1 MEKNVKKI
9 LSASYIGYITQA
21 IVNNL
26 APLLFLIFANEFDVG
41 LEKITLLITVNFGV
55 QLTVDLVAS
64 KLVNKIGYKAMI
76 VAAHIFA
83 AAGLMGMGLL
93 TMLPSPYIWLLIS
106 SVTYAIGGGLIEVM
120 ISPIV
125 EACPTDSKS
134 GAMSLLHSFYC
145 WGQVF
150 TVIVSTVFLSVFGEN
165 NWRILA
171 IMWAMI
177 PLFNSFFFSR
187 LRLYQLQPTG
197 GEIKLRSLFRIKIF
211 WLLALMMICAGAAEL
226 SMSQWASAYAQK
238 ALGVSLEVGNLAGP
252 CLFAIFMGAA
262 RAIYAKFSERINL
275 LAAMIACCGICIS
288 GYLLASLSPLP
299 ALGFAGC
306 GLVGFSV
313 GIMWPGIFSI
323 AGEKCPQGGTAMFA
337 MLALAGDLGCMG
349 GPTLTGFISGA
360 KDGNLKYG
368 LLFGIAFPLVLGAA
382 SVFFKAFNVKSSKTA
397 VDKEENA

>member
-1 MEKNVKKI
+1 MDRKVKKI
-9 LSASYIGYITQA
+9 FAASYIGYIVQA
-21 IVNNL
+21 VVNNL
-26 APLLFLIFANEFDVG
+26 SPLLFLIFAREFEVG

-55 QLTVDLVAS
+55 QLTVDFAAS
-64 KLVNKIGYKAMI
+64 KLVNKIGYRQMV

-83 AAGLMGMGLL
+83 AAGLAGMGLL
-93 TMLPSPYIWLLIS
+93 TLLPMPYMWLMAS

-150 TVIVSTVFLSVFGEN
+150 TVVMSTVFLSLFGEE

-171 IMWAMI
+171 LMWAAV
-177 PLFNSFFFSR
+177 PLFNAVFFSR
-187 LRLYQLQPTG
+187 LTLYQLQPTG
-197 GEIKLRSLFRIKIF
+197 SEIKLRKLFSIKIF
-211 WLLALMMICAGAAEL
+211 WLFVIMIACGGAAEL

-252 CLFAIFMGAA
+252 CLFALLMGTA
-262 RAIYAKFSERINL
+262 RAIYAKLSTKINL
-275 LAAMIACCGICIS
+275 LSAMAVCCAICIG
-288 GYLLASLSPLP
+288 GYLLAGLSPLP
-299 ALGFAGC
+299 VLGFAGC

-313 GIMWPGIFSI
+313 GIMWPGVFSL

-349 GPTLTGFISGA
+349 GPTLTGFISGGSGG
-360 KDGNLKYG
+360 DLKFG
-368 LLFGIAFPLVLGAA
+368 LLCSVVFPLILG
-382 SVFFKAFNVKSSKTA
+382 VTA
-397 VDKEENA
+397 VTFKKTSMMNRKNK

>member
-1 MEKNVKKI
+1 MDKNVRKI
-9 LSASYIGYITQA
+9 FAASYIGYIVQA

-26 APLLFLIFANEFDVG
+26 APLLFLIFAREFEVT

-55 QLTVDLVAS
+55 QLTVDLAAS
-64 KLVNKIGYKAMI
+64 KLVNRIGYKTMT
-76 VAAHIFA
+76 VAAHLFA
-83 AAGLMGMGLL
+83 AAGLVGMGLL
-93 TMLPSPYIWLLIS
+93 TLLPMPYVWLLVS
-106 SVTYAIGGGLIEVM
+106 SVTYAVGGGLIEVM

-150 TVIVSTVFLSVFGEN
+150 TVVMSTLFLSVFGEE

-171 IMWAMI
+171 LIWAAI
-177 PLFNSFFFSR
+177 PLANAFFFST
-187 LRLYQLQPTG
+187 LKLYQLQPTG
-197 GEIKLRSLFRIKIF
+197 NEIKLRSLFGIKIF
-211 WLLALMMICAGAAEL
+211 WLFALLMVCAGAAEL

-238 ALGVSLEVGNLAGP
+238 ALGVSLEAGNLAGP
-252 CLFAIFMGAA
+252 CLFALLMGTA
-262 RAIYAKFSERINL
+262 RAVYAGFSSKINL
-275 LAAMIACCGICIS
+275 LSAMILCCILCIA
-288 GYLLASLSPLP
+288 GYLLAGLSPVP

-313 GIMWPGIFSI
+313 GIMWPGIFSL

-349 GPTLTGFISGA
+349 GPTVTGFISGA
-360 KDGNLKYG
+360 YGGDLKSG
-368 LLFGIAFPLVLGAA
+368 LLFSIVFPLVLGIAGL
-382 SVFFKAFNVKSSKTA
+382 FFKVLSKKA
-397 VDKEENA
+397 PASRR